1 MLKNSNRN
9 KIQRAPKSRRQKSAR
24 RLAVIPASN
33 ITSHRVPGPGERHMI
48 ESFTRWID
56 GGAVY
61 PQTSAVGT
69 SYVFKLS
76 QIPGYTEIQNMWDFY
91 RITSIDVLYCP
102 ASRAGPSTATTT
114 TPGTVM
120 AAGPDYDESTAVN
133 FTTML
138 ERQDTA
144 VYSVFDSWQVSFK
157 PRAASVVY
165 GNGVTNGYAL
175 APPDQWMDT
184 SADVSYYG
192 FNYAFP
198 ATAAAAQFGGRIMYR
213 LHLECSKVI

>member
-1 MLKNSNRN
+1 MSLKLV
-9 KIQRAPKSRRQKSAR
+9 KSTRPRRQKAQKMGR
-24 RLAVIPASN
+24 RVETIPASN
-33 ITSHRVPGPGERHMI
+33 IRTTKIPGPGEKHMI
-48 ESFTRWID
+48 QSFTRWID

-61 PQTSAVGT
+61 PQTSSVGT

-76 QIPGYTEIQNMWDFY
+76 LIPGYAEIAAMWDFY
-91 RITSIDVLYCP
+91 RITKVDVLYAP
-102 ASRAGPSTATTT
+102 ASKAGPSTATTT
-114 TPGTVM
+114 SPGTVM

-144 VYSVFDSWQVSFK
+144 VYSVFDSWEVSFK

-165 GNGVTNGYAL
+165 GNGVTSGYAL
-175 APPDQWMDT
+175 APADQWMDT

-198 ATAAAAQFGGRIMYR
+198 ATAAANQFGGRIMYR
-213 LHLECSKVI
+213 LHLECAKVI

>member
-1 MLKNSNRN
+1 MLKSRP
-9 KIQRAPKSRRQKSAR
+9 QRRAR
-24 RLAVIPASN
+24 RTARPQAKRVSVIPASN
-33 ITSHRVPGPGERHMI
+33 ISSIRVPGPGEKHMI
-48 ESFTRWID
+48 QSFTRWID

-76 QIPGYTEIQNMWDFY
+76 LIPGYTEIQAMWDFY
-91 RITSIDVLYCP
+91 RITKIDVLYSP
-102 ASRAGPSTATTT
+102 ASKCGPSSATTT
-114 TPGTVM
+114 SPGTVV

-138 ERQDTA
+138 ERQDTT
-144 VYSVFDSWQVSFK
+144 VYSVFDSWEVSFK
-157 PRAASVVY
+157 PRAAAVVY
-165 GNGVTNGYAL
+165 GNGVTNGYAF
-175 APPDQWMDT
+175 APADQWMDT

-198 ATAAAAQFGGRIMYR
+198 ATASANQFGGRIMYR
-213 LHLECSKVI
+213 LHLECAKVI